1 MKRKIFLGILIGA
14 IILIPLGINFIIQC
28 PAWFPIIGTSVDWL
42 AFWGCYLGGVA
53 AAFVGFA
60 TLYNSA
66 RRQKIELLIQYKQM
80 ELRDLSAKLSKSVST
95 FDYSRLC
102 AIVLYINEPSK
113 YNEIIADLE
122 QYDHSLIEESNSLG
136 LLYANKHETTSPITR
151 FMQCYGECV
160 EIFNINIMQLNI
172 QIAALRDTIRQHN
185 IKVTDLETNSLTK
198 EIYKELT
205 NISQQQNMVN
215 SKLKTLFLLAQTCV
229 EQEEKKLSQLSN
241 QL

>member
-1 MKRKIFLGILIGA
+1 MKRKILYIGIVF

-28 PAWFPIIGTSVDWL
+28 PAWFPVVGTSVDWL
-42 AFWGCYLGGVA
+42 AFWGCYLGGVSA
-53 AAFVGFA
+53 ALVGFA
-60 TLYNSA
+60 TLYYSA

-80 ELRDLSAKLSKSVST
+80 ELRDLSTKLSESVSA

-102 AIVLYINEPSK
+102 AIVLYLNEPSK
-113 YNEIIADLE
+113 YNEVIADLE

-136 LLYANKHETTSPITR
+136 LLYANKYETISPISR

-160 EIFNINIMQLNI
+160 EVFNTNITQLNI